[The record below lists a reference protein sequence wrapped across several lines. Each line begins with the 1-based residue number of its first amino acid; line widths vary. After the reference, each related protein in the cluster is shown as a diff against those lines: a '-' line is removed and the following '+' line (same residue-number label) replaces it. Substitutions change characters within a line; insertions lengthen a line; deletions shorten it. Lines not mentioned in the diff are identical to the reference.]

1 VLVDVETWLWGCL
14 EGSEVG
20 LYSFVK
26 FFGKLPD
33 RFVCLGV
40 EVVVLLE
47 FLIVE
52 DLEGINEFVY
62 LLGIHL
68 F

>member
-1 VLVDVETWLWGCL
+1 M
-14 EGSEVG
+14 
-20 LYSFVK
+20 K

-33 RFVCLGV
+33 RFVGLGV

-52 DLEGINEFVY
+52 DLEGINELVY
-62 LLGIHL
+62 FLGIHL